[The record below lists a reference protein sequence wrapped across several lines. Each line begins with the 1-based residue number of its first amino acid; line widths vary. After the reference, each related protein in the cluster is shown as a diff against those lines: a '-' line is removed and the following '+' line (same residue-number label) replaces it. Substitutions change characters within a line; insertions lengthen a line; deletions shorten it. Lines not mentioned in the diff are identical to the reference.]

1 MAFGKV
7 RHSQIL
13 SEAGN
18 TWDVEIYKEGFSG
31 TSVEFN
37 MQGEGFTITWN
48 GQGDTLD
55 TQFLGS
61 ELTVN
66 YYVET
71 QDEEDFIYNEVL
83 PLGDEKFYIRIF
95 KTESGSTKKIWWF
108 GWLTPAFDSIEN
120 SPFPYVVQLVATDS
134 YGTFKARDKN
144 SFYDYDDKVSYK
156 KITEIIGYEDPP
168 SGASANDFR
177 GFMGRMNL
185 TPVASDN
192 HPAPVYINGGSSG
205 DKTAIITNQ
214 IHWYRRNADDSIQ
227 DYNITYLPN
236 DGSNAILRDPFFN
249 YYFSKSAFAQ
259 EDAFDENDEL
269 IIPYGTALE
278 YKESDVF
285 DTVLKVFG
293 AVGFLSEGS
302 YIFRQPFNYKAN
314 TDGTVDEQKYRN
326 ASDLQ
331 SAISDRYTNSTS
343 NDLLTIDQSTH
354 VVLGGSSLNYESSYK
369 NVSIDFNEGF
379 SIATV
384 EKGTLLDTR
393 IGIGTLTSQDLGQI
407 NLSFWAEAI
416 EVVNEPFRLD
426 SSSTPKYS
434 TSNDRI
440 NRKSVR
446 THSRL
451 KITLLKSDGTRLY
464 LQENAG
470 SNTLTWTTNVTVLNI
485 YRGLSV
491 YSSTYPNSPLNDTNL
506 MADSLNY
513 SSINT
518 VANTSDSSNNPV
530 QNAPSGT
537 RTTRTQIKFNCIVER
552 PTVTGVVEIEMDSRN
567 ATTGDFTGIY
577 QQFNN
582 GNYTEFSTPPTFVS
596 NETQAISIGFSYD
609 DIEQGEAITS
619 TVTYTAD
626 QTDTPSNKL
635 NNLGTSVLGQ
645 TPISPLLSVAFRDA
659 TESSSGGSAST
670 YPLMNETDKFN
681 IKPCLTGFVRD
692 NPGSPSPLNL
702 LKQLTQER
710 LNLQYKPLEV
720 LQADIFSPTISP
732 SKLVKYRINGDSG
745 SYKYYAFKGGTFKA
759 QSDTMSGEWFKVQ
772 EVTPTITTAV
782 GGGFADPSIII
793 QENLALL
800 DEKIS
805 EQSNSFQ
812 ESISASAFTTTTAA
826 ISTKTTHT
834 TITVVATTETLQ
846 SGQSIRLSKPDGTDS
861 ITMSLS
867 TSAPATGT
875 TLTVPSFTP
884 DVTYPVGSLVRL
896 NDVVVPTIEQVSSN
910 RMKSKGT
917 PGETGGT
924 GPNDAGAVHTISD
937 GAGYIHSQ
945 DIGDLDGTLYNSL
958 NMRFYSGMGE
968 GTDFDSS
975 GASIPNDSNNRITG
989 IVTTQSGE
997 LKNQGSGNITSG
1009 AVSLF
1014 SGDLLQSG
1022 SGDATSGN
1030 IIIRGGSA
1038 ATSSG
1043 DSQSGSVTIQPG
1055 VSSSTSGT
1063 ATKGTVQI
1071 GLADYITN
1079 ILGTLTVSD
1088 IDVTSTAGQSLTITA
1103 GIYDNPVSIIGGDS
1117 KVYIRY
1123 QDNSTTGTNVIAV
1136 GAEGD
1141 NTYFRNDEGSWIF
1154 LDGDG
1159 PTTRLEITQTGKII
1173 DSNTEI
1179 KILPR
1184 DFIAD
1189 DGGRPLGID
1198 DSSANRRFLE
1208 SFSTNKMFAS
1218 IEIPF
1223 GKKATDVIIYG
1234 STTSAVIVYQAD
1246 INSDVVTSKGTGN
1259 IGTSIDI
1266 TDVSATSTNYILIE
1280 LDQTSTEKV
1289 YGGKIT
1295 IAKI

>member
-61 ELTVN
+61 ELTLN
-66 YYVET
+66 YYVENST
-71 QDEEDFIYNEVL
+71 DEDFIYDEVL

-108 GWLTPAFDSIEN
+108 GWLTPSFDTIEN
-120 SPFPYVVQLVATDS
+120 LPFPYVVQLNATDS
-134 YGTFKARDKN
+134 YGTFKARDKD

-156 KITEIIGYEDPP
+156 KITEIIGAESPP
-168 SGASANDFR
+168 TGASATDFR

-185 TPVASDN
+185 LPDSVNNDTPC
-192 HPAPVYINGGSSG
+192 PFYINGASG
-205 DKTAIITNQ
+205 DKTNIITNQ

-236 DGSNAILRDPFFN
+236 NGSNTILRDPFFN

-314 TDGTVDEQKYRN
+314 TDGTVDQQTY
-326 ASDLQ
+326 Q
-331 SAISDRYTNSTS
+331 SLSNFSTAISSRPSASTS

-384 EKGTLLDTR
+384 EQGTLLDTR

-416 EVVNEPFRLD
+416 EVVNEPFSASQTTNTPRY
-426 SSSTPKYS
+426 SESTL
-434 TSNDRI
+434 NRI
-440 NRKSVR
+440 RKRSVR

-451 KITLLKSDGTRLY
+451 KISLLKSDGTRLY

-470 SNTLTWTTNVTVLNI
+470 SNTLTWIGSETVLNI

-491 YSSTYPNSPLNDTNL
+491 FSSTYSNSPLNDTSL

-513 SSINT
+513 TNIST
-518 VANTSDSSNNPV
+518 VATNDPV
-530 QNAPSGT
+530 ASGTPGT

-567 ATTGDFTGIY
+567 ATTGYFTGIY
-577 QQFNN
+577 QQYKT
-582 GNYTEFSTPPTFVS
+582 GDYTPFSTPPTFVS
-596 NETQAISIGFSYD
+596 TETQAISIGFSYD
-609 DIEQGEAITS
+609 DVEQGEAITS
-619 TVTYTAD
+619 TVTYTAN

-645 TPISPLLSVAFRDA
+645 TPISPLLSVAFREA

-681 IKPCLTGFVRD
+681 IKPCITGFVRD

-710 LNLQYKPLEV
+710 LNLQFKPLEV

-772 EVTPTITTAV
+772 EVTPTITTTV
-782 GGGFADPSIII
+782 GGGFVDSSVII

-800 DEKIS
+800 NEKIS
-805 EQSNSFQ
+805 EQSNTLQ
-812 ESISASAFTTTTAA
+812 ESISASSFTTTTAA

-846 SGQSIRLSKPDGTDS
+846 SGQSIRLSRPDGTDS
-861 ITMSLS
+861 ITMSLN

-884 DVTYPVGSLVRL
+884 DVTYPIGSLVRL
-896 NDVVVPTIEQVSSN
+896 NDVVVPTIEQVSQN
-910 RMKSKGT
+910 RMGSKGT

-924 GPNDAGAVHTISD
+924 GPNDSGAVHTISD

-945 DIGDLDGTLYNSL
+945 DIGDLNGTLYNSL

-975 GASIPNDSNNRITG
+975 GESIPNDSNNRITG
-989 IVTTQSGE
+989 LVTTQSGE

-1014 SGDLLQSG
+1014 SGDLLQNG

-1038 ATSSG
+1038 ATESG

-1063 ATKGTVQI
+1063 ATKGTVEI
-1071 GLADYITN
+1071 GLATYITN
-1079 ILGTLTVSD
+1079 ILGDLNVAGTLVD
-1088 IDVTSTAGQSLTITA
+1088 
-1103 GIYDNPVSIIGGDS
+1103 
-1117 KVYIRY
+1117 
-1123 QDNSTTGTNVIAV
+1123 
-1136 GAEGD
+1136 GA
-1141 NTYFRNDEGSWIF
+1141 
-1154 LDGDG
+1154 
-1159 PTTRLEITQTGKII
+1159 
-1173 DSNTEI
+1173 TEI
-1179 KILPR
+1179 KILPS
-1184 DFIAD
+1184 DFIPD
-1189 DGGRPLGID
+1189 DGGRPIMID
-1198 DSSANRRFLE
+1198 DSTTGRRFLE
-1208 SFSTNKMFAS
+1208 SFSTNKMYAS
-1218 IEIPF
+1218 IKIPT
-1223 GKKATDVIIYG
+1223 GKKATLVDVYG
-1234 STTSAVIVYQAD
+1234 SDTSAIIVFEAN
-1246 INSDVVTSKGTGN
+1246 INSDIMTTKGLGN
-1259 IGTSIDI
+1259 VGTQIDI
-1266 TDVSATSTNYILIE
+1266 VDINATTTNYILLE
-1280 LDQTSTEKV
+1280 LVQTSSEKI
-1289 YGGKIT
+1289 YGGKVT
-1295 IAKI
+1295 IANI

>member
-108 GWLTPAFDSIEN
+108 GWLTPSFDTIEN
-120 SPFPYVVQLVATDS
+120 LPFPYVVQLNATDS
-134 YGTFKARDKN
+134 YGTFKARDKD

-156 KITEIIGYEDPP
+156 KITEIIGAESPP

-177 GFMGRMNL
+177 GFVGRMNL
-185 TPVASDN
+185 LPDSVNNDTPC
-192 HPAPVYINGGSSG
+192 PVYINGGSSG

-314 TDGTVDEQKYRN
+314 TDGTVDQQTY
-326 ASDLQ
+326 Q
-331 SAISDRYTNSTS
+331 SLSNFSKAILSRPSASTS

-384 EKGTLLDTR
+384 EQGTLLDTR
-393 IGIGTLTSQDLGQI
+393 IAIGTLTSQDLGQI

-416 EVVNEPFRLD
+416 EVVNEPFSASQTTNTPRY
-426 SSSTPKYS
+426 SESTL
-434 TSNDRI
+434 NRI
-440 NRKSVR
+440 KKRSVR
-446 THSRL
+446 THSKL
-451 KITLLKSDGTRLY
+451 KISLLKPDSTRLY
-464 LQENAG
+464 LQETAG
-470 SNTLTWTTNVTVLNI
+470 SNVLTWTGSETVLNI

-491 YSSTYPNSPLNDTNL
+491 FSSTYPNSPLNDTSL
-506 MADSLNY
+506 MADSLHYTNI
-513 SSINT
+513 ST
-518 VANTSDSSNNPV
+518 VATNDPV
-530 QNAPSGT
+530 ASGTPGT

-567 ATTGDFTGIY
+567 ATTAGFTGIY
-577 QQFNN
+577 QQYKT
-582 GNYTEFSTPPTFVS
+582 GDYTPFSTPPTFVS
-596 NETQAISIGFSYD
+596 TETQAISIGFSYD
-609 DIEQGEAITS
+609 DVEQGEAITS
-619 TVTYTAD
+619 TVTYTAN
-626 QTDTPSNKL
+626 QNDTPSNKL

-659 TESSSGGSAST
+659 TESNSGGSAST

-681 IKPCLTGFVRD
+681 IKPCITGFVRD

-702 LKQLTQER
+702 LKQLTLER
-710 LNLQYKPLEV
+710 LNLQFKPLEV

-772 EVTPTITTAV
+772 EVTPTITTTV
-782 GGGFADPSIII
+782 GGGFLDPSVII

-805 EQSNSFQ
+805 EQSNTFQ
-812 ESISASAFTTTTAA
+812 ESISSSAFTTTTAA

-846 SGQSIRLSKPDGTDS
+846 SGQSIRLSRPDGTDS
-861 ITMSLS
+861 IIMALS

-884 DVTYPVGSLVRL
+884 DATYPVGSLVRL
-896 NDVVVPTIEQVSSN
+896 DESSVPTIEQV
-910 RMKSKGT
+910 MGSKGT

-1022 SGDATSGN
+1022 SGDATSGE
-1030 IIIRGGSA
+1030 ILIRGGA
-1038 ATSSG
+1038 ATTSSG

-1055 VSSSTSGT
+1055 VSTSSSGT

-1123 QDNSTTGTNVIAV
+1123 QDNSTTGTNVIAM

-1159 PTTRLEITQTGKII
+1159 PTTRLEITQAGKII

-1198 DSSANRRFLE
+1198 DVTTNRRFLE

-1234 STTSAVIVYQAD
+1234 STTSAVTVYQAD

-1266 TDVSATSTNYILIE
+1266 PDVSATSTNYILIE